1 MDREKII
8 GVLYIMTFLL
18 AAYVKFTNPHFFATV
33 SSKGIHDGSKLTYLG
48 QMYED
53 RLVWSLPAKEMN
65 LKPTLWREVFVSGDK
80 PRIDHKFFTPDST
93 KSAAAK
99 QTYVLKRDESSTATP
114 ASPDPSAIDR
124 LYLFSSGESKGS
136 AKQVEVE
143 IGLRDRLSA
152 GNYKI
157 SFSEG
162 SGTSLAERDTL
173 LMLSEQDAGK
183 IFFRR
188 RFARDNEFTVRVW
201 KKAAIDLPAINHTLL
216 GEVKKK
222 IENRQEEF
230 FTISYDE
237 LTINLENG
245 KADLVKREIASK
257 DREATIKLYAENSK
271 FAGTYGLDVSE
282 TGGKINFASHIF
294 EIAPKVDFAIV
305 YPDFESTREQLAGVS
320 YRDFVVT
327 SQPIDGFLMTVSDRG
342 RADTV
347 VCSITGSSGTAAV
360 NVVHATS
367 GIDHGAGFQVRVN
380 QERKIVSFELPLK
393 SPKTFKFIAQAG
405 RSERTKSWEVPTR
418 RLTFA
423 VWPPIQPRFWH
434 DKEKELYDN
443 FSRKYQT
450 QAGHSG
456 GSDAAVPLL
465 YEGRPVSVYYDIE
478 NVDRESYVDVVLNFS
493 NRESIRLKK
502 AAPPIEFTMP
512 IDVEWVE
519 LSVRL
524 RETTLSSRFAVKTV
538 PESFT
543 YDVDLSPPLEMVTDY
558 GMSNFRVR
566 DFFGEAIRNDLVNLD
581 VSGAA
586 KNLIRM
592 NKSDKDRIKLE
603 LVGIKSQKNIRAHLT
618 LTQSPYSRNNRNV
631 EIGKVALKN

>member
-48 QMYED
+48 QVYED
-53 RLVWSLPAKEMN
+53 RLVWSMPAKEMN
-65 LKPTLWREVFVSGDK
+65 LKPALWREVFVSGDK
-80 PRIDHKFFTPDST
+80 PRIARKFVTPDSAKRT
-93 KSAAAK
+93 PAK
-99 QTYVLKRDESSTATP
+99 QTYVLKRDESSSAAP
-114 ASPDPSAIDR
+114 ASHDPSANDR
-124 LYLFSSGESKGS
+124 LYLFSSGESKG
-136 AKQVEVE
+136 APNQLEVE

-152 GNYKI
+152 GGYKI
-157 SFSEG
+157 SFTEG
-162 SGTSLAERDTL
+162 SGTSLSERDTL
-173 LMLSEQDAGK
+173 ITLSEQDAGK

-188 RFARDNEFTVRVW
+188 RFPLDNDFTVRVW
-201 KKAAIDLPAINHTLL
+201 KKVAIDLPAINHTLL

-230 FTISYDE
+230 YTISYDE

-245 KADLVKREIASK
+245 KAGVVKREITSK

-271 FAGTYGLDVSE
+271 FAGTYSLDVAE
-282 TGGKINFASHIF
+282 NTGKINFASHVF

-327 SQPIDGFLMTVSDRG
+327 SQPIDGFILAVSDRG

-347 VCSITGSSGTAAV
+347 VCSITGSSGAAAV
-360 NVVHATS
+360 NVVRATG
-367 GIDHGAGFQVRVN
+367 GIDRGAGFQVRVN
-380 QERKIVSFELPLK
+380 QERKIISFELPLK

-405 RSERTKSWEVPTR
+405 RSERAKSWDVPIR
-418 RLTFA
+418 RLSFA

-434 DKEKELYDN
+434 GKEKELYDG

-450 QAGHSG
+450 QAGHG

-478 NVDRESYVDVVLNFS
+478 NVGRESYADIILNFS

-502 AAPPIEFTMP
+502 TAPPIEFTMP
-512 IDVEWVE
+512 VDVEWVE

-524 RETTLSSRFAVKTV
+524 RETTLSSRFAVKPV
-538 PESFT
+538 PENFT
-543 YDVDLSPPLEMVTDY
+543 YDVDLSPPLEMVVDY

-566 DFFGEAIRNDLVNLD
+566 DFFGEAIRNDLVNLE
-581 VSGAA
+581 VSGAP
-586 KNLIRM
+586 KNLIRL

-603 LVGIKSQKNIRAHLT
+603 LVGIRNQKNIRAHLT

-631 EIGKVALKN
+631 EIGRVALKN